1 MNIAIDTNVLVRFI
15 IADDEAQ
22 YVSAL
27 QLFQEATSITIPTVV
42 LCETVW
48 VLRGYKI
55 DKKMILE
62 QISTITQ
69 TEKMIVADDEV
80 KAGLDLMAVGGD
92 FADGVAAYTGRRL
105 SPDGKAAFASFD
117 NKAVGTIQNFVFRAF
132 WLITRRAE
140 QSVQQRG

>member
-1 MNIAIDTNVLVRFI
+1 MNISIDTNVLVRFI

-22 YVSAL
+22 YASAL
-27 QLFQEATSITIPTVV
+27 QLFQEATSIAIPTVV

-55 DKKMILE
+55 DKKTLFE
-62 QISTITQ
+62 QISAIAQ
-69 TEKMIVADDEV
+69 TEKIIIADDEV

-105 SPDGKAAFASFD
+105 SPNGQAAFASFD
-117 NKAVGTIQNFVFRAF
+117 KNAVRLLSQHGHTAFVP
-132 WLITRRAE
+132 
-140 QSVQQRG
+140 S